1 MKSIFTAIVLSLIT
15 SFCMAEAVS
24 VGRAEIK
31 LPGDNWQN
39 FPIAEEVTPFG
50 GDRAGQIKSE
60 RKVFVKKS
68 SSHAVEAIALIS
80 GSPGGLGTAGKL
92 QYSPQCSSDKYW
104 YRNGNQGFNRPFAEC
119 WGVLKGRPIT
129 QGNLGI
135 AFPELSPLLSQENLQ
150 MPDGANALFSAYRNE
165 NGTFL
170 TVLMLITPGF
180 SLPNAPAVDSVPE
193 GVEPKVM
200 HYGRLLSAA
209 VRASVTSWSG
219 QFAVPGFGFSD
230 Q

>member
-80 GSPGGLGTAGKL
+80 GSPGGLAPL
-92 QYSPQCSSDKYW
+92 ENCSTHP
-104 YRNGNQGFNRPFAEC
+104 NVQAIN
-119 WGVLKGRPIT
+119 I
-129 QGNLGI
+129 GI
-135 AFPELSPLLSQENLQ
+135 AT
-150 MPDGANALFSAYRNE
+150 A
-165 NGTFL
+165 
-170 TVLMLITPGF
+170 I
-180 SLPNAPAVDSVPE
+180 
-193 GVEPKVM
+193 
-200 HYGRLLSAA
+200 
-209 VRASVTSWSG
+209 RASTDPLQSAGVCSRADRSRKET
-219 QFAVPGFGFSD
+219 
-230 Q
+230 